1 MTKSSAIAQLR
12 NRYDANVNGVQVV
25 AGSNPATPTS
35 ERKAGGSVHL
45 NRQKSQ
51 RRLKIIVTTFLTLL
65 AGFRVTIKV
74 MPAP

>member
-35 ERKAGGSVHL
+35 ERKANGSEKGIP
-45 NRQKSQ
+45 NSIISQ
-51 RRLKIIVTTFLTLL
+51 PLSARAATIFCVASI
-65 AGFRVTIKV
+65 FRITPVDELQ
-74 MPAP
+74 